1 MWGPGMWGPRH
12 VAGSQHMRI
21 EAPIA
26 PSVASRLWASTR
38 LGGCRLLNV
47 HERAAGG
54 ATCSLRQVSV
64 DCQPRA
70 WVGRLSH
77 EGSRPRH
84 EGRWA
89 GPGPLG
95 RSGRSA
101 GRAAGQDPGP
111 RPGPGKPCIGGLV
124 RPIRATTSTVPAH
137 PTRNPRSARSERPA
151 GWADESRAS
160 AIQVHGCIVC
170 RDGGPTWPSPIRPP
184 SAGPAAHGPAPAQPP
199 TAQRRPSARRLPAL
213 AQLSS
218 GRHDDASRQPLRSG
232 RRDALL

>member
-101 GRAAGQDPGP
+101 GRAAGQAVPLGRTGP
-111 RPGPGKPCIGGLV
+111 LGRPGRWAGPARWAG
-124 RPIRATTSTVPAH
+124 RP
-137 PTRNPRSARSERPA
+137 ARQDRPA
-151 GWADESRAS
+151 G
-160 AIQVHGCIVC
+160 Q
-170 RDGGPTWPSPIRPP
+170 
-184 SAGPAAHGPAPAQPP
+184 AGPLG
-199 TAQRRPSARRLPAL
+199 
-213 AQLSS
+213 
-218 GRHDDASRQPLRSG
+218 RSG
-232 RRDALL
+232 RWAGPRSQARARQAMHRRTSKADPSHHEHRPSPPDQESTLGSFGATRWLGR

>member
-1 MWGPGMWGPRH
+1 MWGPRH
-12 VAGSQHMRI
+12 VAGSQHLRI
-21 EAPIA
+21 EPPIA

-77 EGSRPRH
+77 EGRWAGS
-84 EGRWA
+84 GRWA
-89 GPGPLG
+89 G
-95 RSGRSA
+95 
-101 GRAAGQDPGP
+101 PGP

-184 SAGPAAHGPAPAQPP
+184 IAGPAAHGPAAHGPAPAQHPP
-199 TAQRRPSARRLPAL
+199 TARRLPAL